1 MGHTHASGFEQ
12 GHKQSN
18 NQNNG
23 EVSAFY
29 WACRNGDIELAKA
42 MAPDIPYDQLNRLEP
57 NGSTPLHAASF
68 FSHADVVELLLH
80 EYGVPRNYV
89 NQYGLTAYEE
99 AQTERVKR
107 LFWRVSNRFCD
118 PQENVTDTFDILAVK
133 ADEIENNRSIF
144 NTEDEHEEDTKEA
157 PEQSIWLQSYQAK
170 DIKEEIYYYRK
181 GKALIQSSIARFIMR
196 QGPKFCP
203 HCKQN
208 KEVMNEFIS
217 YFDDA
222 TFRVNKLKAI
232 VYECVPP
239 TDKYY
244 NRCHQLLTEYS
255 EKGNVEALL
264 TLYTLETEFYKKIAN
279 ACQAISWSIYI
290 TLPSLEQRFFKGT
303 SYRGLKMSKEEINQ
317 YRWALK
323 NSESLIKTKTF
334 SSTSIKRDTAE
345 GFAVGSDSDRFSVL
359 IILEFPEVSD
369 MAINLGKIEK
379 QKLQCIAEFEE
390 EQEVLILPQTF
401 FRVKNIEFNT
411 EKDQHEIHLQNILV
425 KKSSLL
431 SALKFMIVRD
441 EEPKLIDYYVS
452 HKF

>member
-1 MGHTHASGFEQ
+1 
-12 GHKQSN
+12 
-18 NQNNG
+18 
-23 EVSAFY
+23 
-29 WACRNGDIELAKA
+29 
-42 MAPDIPYDQLNRLEP
+42 
-57 NGSTPLHAASF
+57 
-68 FSHADVVELLLH
+68 
-80 EYGVPRNYV
+80 
-89 NQYGLTAYEE
+89 
-99 AQTERVKR
+99 
-107 LFWRVSNRFCD
+107 
-118 PQENVTDTFDILAVK
+118 
-133 ADEIENNRSIF
+133 
-144 NTEDEHEEDTKEA
+144 
-157 PEQSIWLQSYQAK
+157 
-170 DIKEEIYYYRK
+170 
-181 GKALIQSSIARFIMR
+181 
-196 QGPKFCP
+196 
-203 HCKQN
+203 
-208 KEVMNEFIS
+208 
-217 YFDDA
+217 
-222 TFRVNKLKAI
+222 
-232 VYECVPP
+232 
-239 TDKYY
+239 
-244 NRCHQLLTEYS
+244 
-255 EKGNVEALL
+255 
-264 TLYTLETEFYKKIAN
+264 
-279 ACQAISWSIYI
+279 
-290 TLPSLEQRFFKGT
+290 
-303 SYRGLKMSKEEINQ
+303 MSKEEINQ